1 LVIPFLFLSF
11 WLHFFCSTSHDR
23 IA

>member
-1 LVIPFLFLSF
+1 LVIPFLFLFF
-11 WLHFFCSTSHDR
+11 WLHFFCSSSHDR